1 MNSALYFQ
9 PGVGHSKRPDLLMH
23 SSDAVRLGVVDGSR
37 VLVST
42 AAGHLEADARIDD
55 RLRIGAVS
63 MSQSSAEPNVTHLI
77 SQVENVER
85 FTGQP
90 RMTAVAV
97 TVTPISP
104 ADPS

>member
-1 MNSALYFQ
+1 MNSALYLQ
-9 PGVGHSKRPDLLMH
+9 PELSPPKRPDLLMH
-23 SSDAVRLGVVDGSR
+23 SEDAERLGITNGSR
-37 VLVST
+37 VVVTT
-42 AAGHLEADARIDD
+42 AAGQLEADARIDD

-77 SQVENVER
+77 SQSENVES

-97 TVTPISP
+97 TVEPVV
-104 ADPS
+104 PSDAP